1 MLIRSL
7 LVAGV
12 TSHPLLLTPGL
23 SILNYLS
30 KPRGPLFNIEK
41 NPILHTILKNFLY
54 NHFCAG
60 ENATEVKATIQNI
73 KNMGFRGVIL
83 TYAKETSGKSSSQKD
98 SLNDESQGVDNEIM
112 AWHQGVLQTIRMI
125 GDGDFLALKYEF
137 PPSWPVITSAYCIL
151 TTLGGAD

>member
-12 TSHPLLLTPGL
+12 TSHPLLLAPGL
-23 SILNYLS
+23 SILNFLS

-41 NPILHTILKNFLY
+41 NRILHTILKNFLY

-60 ENATEVKATIQNI
+60 ENAREVNTTIKNI

-83 TYAKETSGKSSSQKD
+83 TYAKETTAKSSSEENV
-98 SLNDESQGVDNEIM
+98 SNEESQGVDNEIM
-112 AWHQGVLQTIRMI
+112 AWYQGVLQTVKMI
-125 GDGDFLALKYEF
+125 GDGDFLALK
-137 PPSWPVITSAYCIL
+137 
-151 TTLGGAD
+151 